1 MKSVVNYEH
10 LAHYRT
16 SQEINYKEKEILI
29 ALHGYGQLSEFFLR
43 KLIPLFLEERLIVVP
58 EATNYYYLQGFSG
71 RVGANWMTKHERE
84 SAILNNNNYLNAILN
99 SILINYKDLP
109 RIKILGF
116 SQGAATATRWLSQLN
131 VPVDTLILWGGGF
144 AHDLE
149 MGRTAH
155 QLEKTKCIIALGDKD
170 EFITDESMSKQDE
183 LIKAMD
189 LKVEMIR
196 YPGGHDL
203 DLNVLTHLFEG
214 QKVND

>member
-1 MKSVVNYEH
+1 MKSAIKYEH
-10 LAHYRT
+10 LAHFRT
-16 SQEINYKEKEILI
+16 SQEVNCKEKEILI

-43 KLIPLFLEERLIVVP
+43 KLTPLFLKERLIVVP

-99 SILINYKDLP
+99 SILKNYEYLP
-109 RIKILGF
+109 LIKILGF
-116 SQGAATATRWLSQLN
+116 SQGAATATRWLSQLD
-131 VPVDTLILWGGGF
+131 VSVDTLILWGGGF

-170 EFITDESMSKQDE
+170 ELITSESMSKQDE
-183 LIKAMD
+183 LIKAMN

-203 DLNVLTHLFEG
+203 DLNVLIHLFES